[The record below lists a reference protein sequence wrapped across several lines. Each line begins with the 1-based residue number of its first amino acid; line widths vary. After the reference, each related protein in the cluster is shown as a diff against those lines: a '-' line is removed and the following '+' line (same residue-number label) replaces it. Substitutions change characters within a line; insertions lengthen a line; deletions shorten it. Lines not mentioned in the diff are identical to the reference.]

1 MSTMTGGLTGASDA
15 RGGPPMETFLEG
27 LKYFKEKNLENLAA

>member
-1 MSTMTGGLTGASDA
+1 MSGGLTRESDA

-27 LKYFKEKNLENLAA
+27 MKYFKEKNLANIAA